1 MPLHFLATNV
11 QTELWFQI
19 QLYIKSFLFIQHE
32 KVDVVFD
39 DTREAEDNV
48 AAKSWTYDSPDCLAH
63 AFTSSAKAGLLPM
76 GLQASQVW
84 IASHQGRKQLAG
96 EQARDCE

>member
-11 QTELWFQI
+11 QTELGFQI
-19 QLYIKSFLFIQHE
+19 QLYIKSFLFIQRE

-48 AAKSWTYDSPDCLAH
+48 AAKSWNYNSLQDTLVA
-63 AFTSSAKAGLLPM
+63 SST
-76 GLQASQVW
+76 V
-84 IASHQGRKQLAG
+84 
-96 EQARDCE
+96 